1 MTTTYPTEKVAIEM
15 GVYYATGHTEVEP
28 TFVDEQQVGT
38 MLSAILPEVAEGFGD
53 QPVKTVKVYEILNSK
68 GEKAQ
73 FAVGPFRDGYELWLI
88 GPGGMMLRT

>member
-1 MTTTYPTEKVAIEM
+1 
-15 GVYYATGHTEVEP
+15 
-28 TFVDEQQVGT
+28 
-38 MLSAILPEVAEGFGD
+38 
-53 QPVKTVKVYEILNSK
+53 VKVYEILNSK